1 MHQFDMVYLARCAV
15 CALTHIRRARSRP
28 IPPSS
33 RDGIAVRPWPQR
45 CLRAWKSY
53 SLCAL
58 PHSALCGGGLLCN
71 CRLLIFRRGETMAKL
86 TVHVGPYQR
95 KAFTAARSGK
105 IVRVRAATVRAHTRK
120 VTDVGRPGR
129 TPPSRRFIP
138 PLKPGALGISF
149 DKMPEA
155 RRKKLAAK
163 AQRIGEKAVVG
174 RLRAIQVLTKNTN
187 PSVSRKAKADARYIA
202 GIFVGKRKVPYGE
215 GFRKG
220 K

>member
-1 MHQFDMVYLARCAV
+1 
-15 CALTHIRRARSRP
+15 
-28 IPPSS
+28 
-33 RDGIAVRPWPQR
+33 
-45 CLRAWKSY
+45 
-53 SLCAL
+53 
-58 PHSALCGGGLLCN
+58 
-71 CRLLIFRRGETMAKL
+71 MAKL

-95 KAFTAARSGK
+95 KAFTAARKGR
-105 IVRVRAATVRAHTRK
+105 IVRVRAATVRAHTK
-120 VTDVGRPGR
+120 QVKDVGRPGR

-163 AQRIGEKAVVG
+163 AQKIGEKAVVG

-187 PSVSRKAKADARYIA
+187 PPVSRKAKADAHYIA

-215 GFRKG
+215 GFGKG